1 MIITLDMQIAAA
13 RRESML
19 RRRVYPGWVGSGR
32 MKQAEADKEIAA
44 MEAIEATLIELRE
57 TGKLVWPFVDSGK
70 TERTKPMMS
79 EDGPSHSPSM
89 TFEQRVEKSSRVC
102 FVDYDPGAAELSVV
116 FRTNPVRY
124 VYLDYPPRMWEELRQ
139 AQSIGSF
146 LFHNVTRP
154 KDGVLPYKFEKRAL
168 PDGFVMPPR
177 DDKLGGD
184 DLKRIGAKN
193 AKPPQG
199 EIGF

>member
-102 FVDYDPGAAELSVV
+102 FVDYDGDYAL
-116 FRTNPVRY
+116 
-124 VYLDYPPRMWEELRQ
+124 LDYVGRETYTPLHEGESQ
-139 AQSIGSF
+139 G
-146 LFHNVTRP
+146 HNVSFNRGGQPSLHESPAQKTETAP
-154 KDGVLPYKFEKRAL
+154 EAVHPA
-168 PDGFVMPPR
+168 
-177 DDKLGGD
+177 LGGTHCCACSRD
-184 DLKRIGAKN
+184 READRQTALEGAR
-193 AKPPQG
+193 
-199 EIGF
+199 